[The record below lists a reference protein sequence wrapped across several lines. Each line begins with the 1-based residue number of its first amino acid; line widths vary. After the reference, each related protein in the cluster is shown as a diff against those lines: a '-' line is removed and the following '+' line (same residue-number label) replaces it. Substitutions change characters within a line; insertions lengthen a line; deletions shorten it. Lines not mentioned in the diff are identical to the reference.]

1 MRKFLLSLL
10 FGTLTFLAQAQ
21 EPSSNPR
28 NIQVNRYLST
38 FQITYQYTQPTNATF
53 RADSFVVFLS
63 QYSNPDSTCMAVDA
77 VNYRVTAGKST
88 SWSSM
93 QNLPCAAKGAN
104 SRVIKFRANNT
115 LAGTYTDTFTISCI
129 DTQFRHQIA
138 LYAGRNNSGSP
149 NYRKAISP
157 NTSTS
162 NSAGNWRPDTAVVQ
176 SDSVPTFQVS
186 NVSVSNIGTSSLTL
200 NWKNGSGDSV
210 LIFAVEN
217 TSSTATF
224 TDPSTYVSY
233 SSLAN
238 PNFMLAGSGPGG
250 AKVIYAGGITSRFGN
265 QALTVTGLSNSPS
278 ATRYHFIFYSFN
290 QKLCSGCSFARCPN
304 TAYNV
309 STPPTINSKLRPV
322 PPSIAPSN
330 LNILSVDSF
339 NVTFD
344 VDLPVADSFIVVFR
358 NAPSTLPNL
367 PTRMFMANDD
377 SSSINYGTSWDT
389 LVNSSQVVVYK
400 NATFGSGTKTLDV
413 TELKQDK
420 DYTISVYAYNS
431 NGAGF
436 ESYNA
441 TAASASFFTDA
452 TRPLNC
458 PIVTSG
464 TPSLNSSGG
473 VKFFDFTLTW
483 TPGIGSNRTLVIA
496 SQNGPITATP
506 VDFSQYP
513 NIDQFGLGTELA
525 PDEYVVYSGGDS
537 VATITSIPRIGPST
551 PLYYK
556 LFSYNGTHEDF
567 PGSMTGN
574 MKYNI
579 SCLSQ
584 NATLPVSFI
593 SFNAVSTS
601 TGARLIWSTASE
613 QRNAGFKVETSVD
626 GINWSEIGFVKG
638 FGNSVTRKD
647 YSFNH
652 DFSAAASNQYYRL
665 NQIDFD
671 GKSTLSKVVLIKFI
685 QKEQLQV
692 FPIQNPVN
700 TTLRLPI
707 MAPSSVDFEIRI
719 TRIDGVVVKQFSH
732 QLSSNGII
740 DLEVSDLFAG
750 VYVFTVVRSDGHT
763 HFGKFVKD

>member
-10 FGTLTFLAQAQ
+10 FGTLTFFAQAQ

-63 QYSNPDSTCMAVDA
+63 QYTNPDSTCMAVDA
-77 VNYRVTAGKST
+77 VNYQVTSGKST

-93 QNLPCAAKGAN
+93 QTVPCAAKSAN

-115 LAGTYTDTFTISCI
+115 VAGTYTDTFTISCI

-138 LYAGRNNSGSP
+138 MYSGRTNSGVP
-149 NYRKAISP
+149 NYRNAISP
-157 NTSTS
+157 NSTTS

-186 NVSVSNIGTSSLTL
+186 NVSVSNVGTSTLTL

-210 LIFAVEN
+210 LILAIEN
-217 TSSTATF
+217 TSSSASF
-224 TDPSTYVSY
+224 TDPSNFVSY
-233 SSLAN
+233 SALAN
-238 PNFMLAGSGPGG
+238 TNFTLAGAGPGT
-250 AKVIYAGGITSRFGN
+250 AKVIYAGAVSSRFGN
-265 QALTVTGLSNSPS
+265 QSLMISGLSNSPTS
-278 ATRYHFIFYSFN
+278 TRYHFIFYSFN
-290 QKLCSGCSFARCPN
+290 QKLCTGCSFSRCPN
-304 TAYNV
+304 SAYNL
-309 STPPTINSKLRPV
+309 STPPTVNSKLRPV
-322 PPSIAPSN
+322 PPAFSPTS

-339 NVTFD
+339 NVSFD

-358 NAPSTLPNL
+358 NSSSALSNL
-367 PTRMFMANDD
+367 PSRMYLAGSD
-377 SSSINYGTSWDT
+377 SSLINYGTSTDT
-389 LVNSSQVVVYK
+389 LANSTQVVVYK
-400 NATFGSGTKTLDV
+400 NATFGAGIKTIDV
-413 TELKQDK
+413 TELKQDQ

-436 ESYNA
+436 ESYNN
-441 TAASASFFTDA
+441 TPASASFFTDA

-458 PIVTSG
+458 PVVTSG

-483 TPGIGSNRTLVIA
+483 NLGIGSNRTLIIA

-506 VDFSQYP
+506 VDFTQYAS
-513 NIDQFGLGTELA
+513 IDQFGLGDELA
-525 PDEYVVYSGGDS
+525 PGQFVVYSGGDS

-556 LFSYNGTHEDF
+556 LFSFNGTHEDF

-574 MKYNI
+574 MKYNV

-584 NATLPVSFI
+584 NSTLPVSFI
-593 SFNAVSTS
+593 SFSASLIS
-601 TGARLIWSTASE
+601 TGTRLFWSTASE
-613 QRNAGFKVETSVD
+613 QRNAGFKIETSSD

-638 FGNSVTRKD
+638 FGNSVSRKD

-652 DFSAAASNQYYRL
+652 EFTATTSTQYYRL
-665 NQIDFD
+665 NQIDLD
-671 GKSTLSKVVLIKFI
+671 GKSTLSKVVSVKFN
-685 QKEQLQV
+685 QKNQGQI
-692 FPIQNPVN
+692 FPIQNPVSSI
-700 TTLRLPI
+700 LRLPLGNTS
-707 MAPSSVDFEIRI
+707 MNKVEIRV
-719 TRIDGVVVKQFSH
+719 TRLDGSVVKQFSN
-732 QLSSNGII
+732 QVVSNDLIE
-740 DLEVSDLFAG
+740 LEVGDLSAG
-750 VYVFTVVRSDGHT
+750 VYVFTVVCSDGSN